1 MTAGF
6 EPSFSSGLDAER
18 LEQNELTLSGE
29 TIEILTNED
38 QTLSFTHPQNLEIL
52 RESFDLDRHRIEATT
67 LRTIFQDVRLDDH
80 AIGVTEV
87 ETGIVGIQLELLHEA
102 IEFTA
107 DIDKTDAEILLFTPD
122 GNVPTAIGVKPASQT
137 VVDCFAEKMSSSVTT
152 DSGVVIVIPPYS
164 IAEGA
169 VRGMKNFDGI
179 RVLKVEPNETTES
192 GKQSPPIESST
203 DDLPTLSISKISGY
217 IGGGVSLLS
226 AMSIAYQMGWQSTAP
241 ITWGDVSVVFF
252 LFGAGAISA
261 PNTRPQVEQIIGYK
275 LSRGMVVVLVL
286 LLWFIAGVMLL

>member
-1 MTAGF
+1 MTTGF

-18 LEQNELTLSGE
+18 LEQDELTLSGE

-52 RESFDLDRHRIEATT
+52 RESFGLDSHRIEATT
-67 LRTIFQDVRLDDH
+67 LHTIFQDVRLDDH
-80 AIGVTEV
+80 AIGVTEA
-87 ETGIVGIQLELLHEA
+87 ETDIVGIQLELLHDA
-102 IEFTA
+102 IEFAT
-107 DIDKTDAEILLFTPD
+107 DIGETDAEILLFTPD

-137 VVDCFAEKMSSSVTT
+137 IVDCFAEKMSSSVTRE
-152 DSGVVIVIPPYS
+152 SGVVIVIPPYS

-179 RVLKVEPNETTES
+179 RVLEVEPNETTES
-192 GKQSPPIESST
+192 EQQSPPTEPST
-203 DDLPTLSISKISGY
+203 DDLPTLSISKIFGY

-241 ITWGDVSVVFF
+241 VTWGDASIVF
-252 LFGAGAISA
+252 LLAGAGAISA

-286 LLWFIAGVMLL
+286 LLWWVAGMMLI